1 MLVTLSPDREAEY
14 LTALTLAW
22 SWTQARPRAYPDT
35 GGNQTLAEYLAEATQ
50 DDRKQL
56 AIVSEGKIASLL
68 TVRLAA
74 SGTYEIHV
82 TSPARTRRQVILDAL
97 LIVRES
103 LLHDLKAKRI
113 VTSCPI
119 YDGHE
124 HKGSRRLAEA
134 CGMIPNDVEWQS
146 VNDETVLWREY
157 ELRRT

>member
-1 MLVTLSPDREAEY
+1 MLATLSLDREAEY

-22 SWTQARPRAYPDT
+22 NWTQARPRAYPDT
-35 GGNQTLAEYLAEATQ
+35 GGKQTLAEYLEEATQ
-50 DDRKQL
+50 PDRKQL
-56 AIVSEGKIASLL
+56 AVIADGKIASLI

-74 SGTYEIHV
+74 KATYEIHV
-82 TSPARTRRQVILDAL
+82 TSPARTRQQVVLDAL
-97 LIVRES
+97 LIVRDS
-103 LLHDLKAKRI
+103 LFRDLGAERI

-124 HKGSRRLAEA
+124 HKGSQRLAEA
-134 CGMIPNDVEWQS
+134 CGMTPNGVEWQS